1 MNTWEPGAWWA
12 PSRASWWVGVLFAV
26 GSACFAVAP
35 FPGFVELVGSAV
47 DGLVFFVGSIFFT
60 SAATLQL
67 VETGIFEHRGI
78 DWWSCAV
85 QVLGTLFF
93 NLSTFRALQSG
104 LDTTEYNRL
113 VWRPDALGSIC
124 FLISGYL
131 AYLEVCDR
139 PFWRPRRSREWWIAG
154 VNLAGCV
161 FFGIS
166 AVTGHLVPSTGS
178 AVDLA
183 AANATT
189 VLGALCF
196 FAGAVLLLP
205 ESAGA

>member
-1 MNTWEPGAWWA
+1 
-12 PSRASWWVGVLFAV
+12 
-26 GSACFAVAP
+26 
-35 FPGFVELVGSAV
+35 
-47 DGLVFFVGSIFFT
+47 
-60 SAATLQL
+60 
-67 VETGIFEHRGI
+67 
-78 DWWSCAV
+78 
-85 QVLGTLFF
+85 VLGTLFF
-93 NLSTFRALQSG
+93 NVSTFRALQSG

-124 FLISGYL
+124 FLVSGYL
-131 AYLEVCDR
+131 AYLEVCGR
-139 PFWRPRRSREWWIAG
+139 PFCRPRRSLAWWIAA

-166 AVTGHLVPSTGS
+166 AVAGHIVPSTGS

-183 AANATT
+183 AANTTT

-205 ESAGA
+205 ESAGD